1 MKVFNRFFYK
11 LIFLFILL
19 IAFLILET
27 RNNEYASILK
37 NEMNS
42 NINFVN
48 IIEVFKGDLFNEYFN
63 GDKEVSSNVYIVS
76 SNDGN
81 RLILETDEVIC
92 LEPGQVIKIVKD
104 NNKEYEVYIQ
114 TSTCVYLYSGIKEI
128 DVDMYQ
134 LIKKNDFIGKSTKFD
149 NNFYCYIDLL
159 NDEYSYE

>member
-37 NEMNS
+37 KEMNS

-48 IIEVFKGDLFNEYFN
+48 IIEVFKGDLFNEYLN
-63 GDKEVSSNVYIVS
+63 DDKEVSSNVYIVS

-114 TSTCVYLYSGIKEI
+114 TSTCFWRLSCNNLVDLNKYKTLYF
-128 DVDMYQ
+128 YN
-134 LIKKNDFIGKSTKFD
+134 LILS
-149 NNFYCYIDLL
+149 
-159 NDEYSYE
+159 